1 MHKEQQEGVPVFLLM
16 GLIILLIR
24 HPVDPEVEDHLQVP
38 EEEDRLE
45 VPEVE
50 GRPTDLIK
58 TMERQK
64 AKEKKWEE
72 ECPAEEL

>member
-1 MHKEQQEGVPVFLLM
+1 M
-16 GLIILLIR
+16 G
-24 HPVDPEVEDHLQVP
+24 PEVEGRPMGP
-38 EEEDRLE
+38 EVEDRLE

-50 GRPTDLIK
+50 GRPTDLMK

>member
-1 MHKEQQEGVPVFLLM
+1 VEV
-16 GLIILLIR
+16 GLEAPEEEDRLE
-24 HPVDPEVEDHLQVP
+24 VPEVEGRPMGP

-50 GRPTDLIK
+50 GRPTDLMK